1 MMDDTDVIAIH
12 QLMAQYGH
20 FLDQAQSDAYLAIG
34 RRIDVGEVFTDDVIF
49 EFAGSRLDG
58 RMAILEMAEHANE
71 AVPGHNVS
79 NVYVY
84 ESDGEVRVHAKW
96 FFAAPESGAM
106 RTGDYHNVVVRTDDG
121 WRIRHV
127 DARVR
132 FFPGATP
139 EIPS

>member
-1 MMDDTDVIAIH
+1 MDDSDVIAIN
-12 QLMAQYGH
+12 QLMALYGH

-34 RRIDVGEVFTDDVIF
+34 RRIDVDEVFTDDVIF

-58 RMAILEMAEHANE
+58 RQAIVDMAKHSNE
-71 AVPGHNVS
+71 GVRGHNVS

-96 FFAAPESGAM
+96 LFAAPESGVM
-106 RTGDYHNVVVRTDDG
+106 RTRDYHNVVVRTDDG

-139 EIPS
+139 EALT